1 MPKKRTKKQ
10 KLSPITFIF
19 SIGAFALLIFVLLF
33 YSFCYNR
40 VKTPLL
46 YTKITTLAGL
56 TDKLGE
62 PYGIAVKNNETYFSD
77 GEQGKIWKLSGS
89 TLTVVTD
96 KLSTPSAIA
105 FDKNGDLIVADSGS
119 HTIKKINHKAEI
131 TVVAGTENK
140 SGFADGDAKKSL
152 FNAPIGVAVADNK
165 IFVADTYN
173 DKIRVIENGKVSTLA
188 GSDKGFF
195 DNEKGD
201 KAKFDTPCGLT
212 VTRFGDVIVA
222 DTGNKRLRVIQKDG
236 KTFTLAGNG
245 ETDLKDNFPLKAS
258 FVQPNAVAIDEFGV
272 IYVTDGNSIRVIGR
286 RIFPFVETINNPK
299 RGFSD
304 GKLLTAKVN
313 RPSGIAFDSSGN
325 LLFTDS
331 DNQVV
336 RVLTDGGK
344 GSEVT
349 PEVVAKMHY
358 TAEEFRQIAPPRWS
372 FNPPD
377 GKREIAGTLGEI
389 RGEMI
394 EGKQTWFHNGLDIVG
409 GFGETAR
416 FIRDEKVLRPFAAE
430 NFGGLRELLRMPTIG
445 YIHLRLG
452 RDKDNKPFDDNRFQ
466 FEKNGEKVTN
476 VRIPRGTKF
485 TAGDAIGTLNSMNH
499 VHLIA
504 GRSGAE
510 MNALDALILP
520 NVSDAI
526 TPTIEQISLFDIN
539 WQPIAETSPVKLKGK
554 IRVVVRSYDQMD
566 GNSSRRKLGVY
577 KLGYQV
583 FKQDSDPPKEPNP
596 TISFATM
603 PDEDAVSLV
612 YAKGSKSGYTP
623 ETIFDYIVTNQV
635 NATASREDFL
645 DVGKLSAGNYTLRVY
660 SADFFGNTATKDLN
674 FMIE

>member
-1 MPKKRTKKQ
+1 MPKKRRKKQ
-10 KLSPITFIF
+10 KISPITFLF
-19 SIGAFALLIFVLLF
+19 SIGAFAVLIFILLF

-40 VKTPLL
+40 TKSPML
-46 YTKITTLAGL
+46 YTNVTTLIGTAAD
-56 TDKLGE
+56 DKLGE
-62 PYGIAVKNNETYFSD
+62 PFGIAVKNNEIYFSD
-77 GEQGKIWKLSGS
+77 GEQNKIYKLSGK
-89 TLTVVTD
+89 TLSVFVE

-119 HTIKKINHKAEI
+119 HTIKKINNKGEI
-131 TVVAGTENK
+131 TIVAGTENK
-140 SGFADGDAKKSL
+140 SGFADGDVKKSL
-152 FNAPIGVAVADNK
+152 FNAPIGVAIGDNK
-165 IFVADTYN
+165 LFVADTYN

-188 GSDKGFF
+188 GGEKGFA
-195 DNEKGD
+195 DGEKP
-201 KAKFDTPCGLT
+201 KFDTPCGIA
-212 VTRFGDVIVA
+212 VTKFGDVIVA
-222 DTGNKRLRVIQKDG
+222 DTGNKRLRVVQKDG

-258 FVQPNAVAIDEFGV
+258 FVQPNAVAIDDFGV
-272 IYVTDGNSIRVIGR
+272 IYVADGNSIRVVGR

-304 GKLLTAKVN
+304 GKLLTARVN

-331 DNQVV
+331 DNQVI
-336 RVLTDGGK
+336 RVLTDGTK
-344 GSEVT
+344 GTET
-349 PEVVAKMHY
+349 PPEVIAKMHY
-358 TAEEFRQIAPPRWS
+358 TAEQFRQLAPPRWS
-372 FNPPD
+372 FNPPE

-394 EGKQTWFHNGLDIVG
+394 DGKQTWFHNGLDIVG
-409 GFGETAR
+409 GYGETAR
-416 FIRDEKVLRPFAAE
+416 FIRDEKVLRPFSVE

-466 FEKNGEKVTN
+466 FEKTGEKVTN
-476 VRIPRGTKF
+476 IRIPRGTVF
-485 TAGDAIGTLNSMNH
+485 NAGDALGTLNSMNH

-520 NVSDAI
+520 NVADAI
-526 TPTIEQISLFDIN
+526 APTIEQVALFN
-539 WQPIAETSPVKLKGK
+539 SNQQPISDVSPIKLNGK

-583 FKQDSDPPKEPNP
+583 FKQDSEPAKEPTW

-603 PDEDAVSLV
+603 PDEDAVGLV

-635 NATASREDFL
+635 NPTTLREDFL
-645 DVGKLSAGNYTLRVY
+645 DASKLSAGNYTLRVY
-660 SADFFGNTATKDLN
+660 SADFFGNTATKDLS
-674 FMIE
+674 FTVE

>member
-1 MPKKRTKKQ
+1 
-10 KLSPITFIF
+10 
-19 SIGAFALLIFVLLF
+19 
-33 YSFCYNR
+33 
-40 VKTPLL
+40 
-46 YTKITTLAGL
+46 
-56 TDKLGE
+56 
-62 PYGIAVKNNETYFSD
+62 
-77 GEQGKIWKLSGS
+77 
-89 TLTVVTD
+89 
-96 KLSTPSAIA
+96 
-105 FDKNGDLIVADSGS
+105 
-119 HTIKKINHKAEI
+119 
-131 TVVAGTENK
+131 
-140 SGFADGDAKKSL
+140 
-152 FNAPIGVAVADNK
+152 
-165 IFVADTYN
+165 
-173 DKIRVIENGKVSTLA
+173 
-188 GSDKGFF
+188 
-195 DNEKGD
+195 
-201 KAKFDTPCGLT
+201 
-212 VTRFGDVIVA
+212 
-222 DTGNKRLRVIQKDG
+222 
-236 KTFTLAGNG
+236 
-245 ETDLKDNFPLKAS
+245 LKDNVPLKAS
-258 FVQPNAVAIDEFGV
+258 FVQPNTVAIDEFGV
-272 IYVTDGNSIRVIGR
+272 IYVADGNSIRVIGR

-304 GKLLTAKVN
+304 GNLLTAKVN

-358 TAEEFRQIAPPRWS
+358 TAEEFRKLAPPRWS
-372 FNPPD
+372 YNPPD

-409 GFGETAR
+409 GYGETAR

-430 NFGGLRELLRMPTIG
+430 NFGGLRELLRMPTMG

-476 VRIPRGTKF
+476 IRIPRGTKF
-485 TAGDAIGTLNSMNH
+485 EAGDAIGTLNSMNH

-520 NVSDAI
+520 NVADAI
-526 TPTIEQISLFDIN
+526 TPTIEQIALFDVN

-577 KLGYQV
+577 NLGYQV
-583 FKQDSDPPKEPNP
+583 FKQDSEPPKEPNP

-660 SADFFGNTATKDLN
+660 SSDFFGNTATKDLN
-674 FMIE
+674 FTVE